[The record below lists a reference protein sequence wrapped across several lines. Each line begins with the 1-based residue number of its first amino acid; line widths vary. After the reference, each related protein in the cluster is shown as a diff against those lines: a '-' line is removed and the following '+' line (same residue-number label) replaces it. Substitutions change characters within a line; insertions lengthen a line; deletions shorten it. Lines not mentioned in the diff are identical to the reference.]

1 MVCEYLSSP
10 RSPLISVFTSYMYV
24 VSKSKFDF
32 PLGLWFRVVLVKT
45 RPDLDSDS
53 EYNTILNPDYSLKP
67 DSQSGIQESLIL
79 KAVRN
84 NKFGFLVS
92 DLWLWLELLYS
103 FNLVQSSLNV
113 TILSCMRSGSPD
125 SWFLIWILVQENI
138 RF

>member
-1 MVCEYLSSP
+1 M
-10 RSPLISVFTSYMYV
+10 
-24 VSKSKFDF
+24 
-32 PLGLWFRVVLVKT
+32 
-45 RPDLDSDS
+45 DSDS

-92 DLWLWLELLYS
+92 DLWFWLELLYS

-125 SWFLIWILVQENI
+125 SWFLIWILVQENNPFLELDYGFEPDSESEG
-138 RF
+138 REK